1 MYCTAGLPGTNIRPA
16 SEMKTEDEPDLNEIQ
31 RAASEQFARQSHRY
45 GKGHILENV
54 ADVEAALEGVPL
66 PAKARVLD
74 VATGGGHTGL
84 HFASLGHEVT
94 LSDLTDAM
102 LERAAEL
109 AASRG
114 LSVRTIRHS
123 AEAMPH
129 ADGSFDLV
137 TCRVAPH
144 HFSAPDRFVKEVAR
158 VLAPGG
164 HFMLI
169 DGSVFEDETE
179 AEEWLHRLEKLRD
192 PSHNRFLAPRQ
203 WKGLCAAAGLEVVK
217 CGLHPRK
224 QPDLEW
230 YFETAATP
238 PANREAVHALIAAAT
253 GRTRELFK
261 LSVEDGRTV
270 WWWPMVALVAR
281 KWV

>member
-1 MYCTAGLPGTNIRPA
+1 MTTGDQT
-16 SEMKTEDEPDLNEIQ
+16 DLNEIQ

-54 ADVEAALEGVPL
+54 ADVTAALEDIEL
-66 PAKARVLD
+66 PARARVLD

-84 HFASLGHEVT
+84 HMASLGHDVT

-102 LERAAEL
+102 LARASEL

-114 LSVRTIRHS
+114 LTVRTIRHS

-129 ADGSFDLV
+129 ADGSFDVV

-144 HFSAPDRFVKEVAR
+144 HFSAPDKFVKEVAR
-158 VLAPGG
+158 VLVPGG
-164 HFMLI
+164 HFILI
-169 DGSVFEDETE
+169 DGTAFDDEPE
-179 AEEWLHRLEKLRD
+179 AEEWSHKLEKLRD
-192 PSHNRFLAPRQ
+192 PSHNRFLTPRV
-203 WKGLCAAAGLEVVK
+203 WKTLCGEAGLTVLK
-217 CGLHPRK
+217 SGIYPKK

-238 PANREAVHALIAAAT
+238 AANRDAVRELIANASD
-253 GRTRELFK
+253 RTRELFK
-261 LSVEDGRTV
+261 IAVEDGKTV
-270 WWWPMVALVAR
+270 WWWPMLALVAR
-281 KWV
+281 K

>member
-1 MYCTAGLPGTNIRPA
+1 M
-16 SEMKTEDEPDLNEIQ
+16 NEIQ

-54 ADVEAALEGVPL
+54 ADVVAAIEGVPL
-66 PAKARVLD
+66 PPRARVLD

-84 HFASLGHEVT
+84 HFASLGHDVT
-94 LSDLTDAM
+94 LSDLTEAM
-102 LERAAEL
+102 LARAGEL

-114 LSVRTIRHS
+114 LAVRTVRHS
-123 AEAMPH
+123 AEEMPH
-129 ADGSFDLV
+129 ANGSFDLV

-169 DGSVFEDETE
+169 DGSVEDDVPE
-179 AEEWLHRLEKLRD
+179 AEAWIHRLEKLRD
-192 PSHNRFLAPRQ
+192 PSHNRFLTPRS
-203 WKGLCAAAGLEVVK
+203 WKQMCIDAGLTVLK
-217 CGLHPRK
+217 CSLSPKK

-230 YFETAATP
+230 YFETAATSQE
-238 PANREAVHALIAAAT
+238 NRAAVRGMIASVPESV
-253 GRTRELFK
+253 RRVFK
-261 LSVEDGRTV
+261 IAIEDGKTV
-270 WWWPMVALVAR
+270 WWWPMIALVAR
-281 KWV
+281 R